1 MARVLRILLA
11 AAIGL
16 FALIAGLF
24 GAVLLLV
31 AGLLG
36 LVRKPKIHVATAGT
50 PPRPPSTRP
59 GASDDVIDVETT
71 KVETKRELP

>member
-24 GAVLLLV
+24 AAVLLLV

-50 PPRPPSTRP
+50 PPPPSTRT